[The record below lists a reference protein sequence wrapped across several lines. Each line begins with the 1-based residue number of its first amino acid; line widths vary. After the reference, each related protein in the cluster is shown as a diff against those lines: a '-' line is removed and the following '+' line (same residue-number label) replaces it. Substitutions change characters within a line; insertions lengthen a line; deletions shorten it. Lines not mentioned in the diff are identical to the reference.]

1 MRSLMIMTIDDIIKK
16 YGNFIKSQIYQ
27 YDKDANFINDI
38 YQKAIIKLWQIRPD
52 TVNFKYLSK
61 LVKFTI
67 IDNYRRNKKVI
78 KILPIEYFEFVSDD
92 NADHLVV
99 TKERVIVTELQSQR
113 LLQKIDKLKDSQ
125 REVVLLRI
133 AGYNFIQIS
142 KILNITHSYAINQ
155 MHYAKKNLIK
165 K

>member
-1 MRSLMIMTIDDIIKK
+1 MKIEDIIEQ

-27 YDKDANFINDI
+27 YDKDQNFINDI
-38 YQKAIIKLWQIRPD
+38 YQKAIIKLWKSAPE

-61 LVKFTI
+61 LVRFTI

-99 TKERVIVTELQSQR
+99 TKESQIATELQSQR
-113 LLQKIDKLKDSQ
+113 LLQKIDNLKDSQ
-125 REVVLLRI
+125 RDVVLLRI
-133 AGYNFIQIS
+133 AGYSFIEIA
-142 KILNITHSYAINQ
+142 KIMNTPINTAIGQ
-155 MHYAKKNLIK
+155 MYYAKKNLCK
-165 K
+165 